1 MRASLVIALSFFSTA
16 SAFAAE
22 DGGCDK
28 FKWDVARDR
37 AALTT
42 PNLATL
48 ASGGEIDTTG
58 KAVTLTLKPAE
69 GNLPVPPE
77 RKPPA
82 ETFAGFVSLKAPAQ
96 TAVYTISLSAAAWVD
111 VVQDGNYLKPR
122 DNSGVRGCDGIRKSM
137 KYEIAAKPF
146 VIQMSGVKAETV
158 NIIASPSQ

>member
-1 MRASLVIALSFFSTA
+1 MRASLVIALSFIGAA

-22 DGGCDK
+22 HGGCDK

-37 AALTT
+37 AALTS
-42 PNLATL
+42 PNLAVL
-48 ASGGEIDTTG
+48 ASGGDLDTSG
-58 KAVTLTLKPAE
+58 KAITLTLQPAE

-77 RKPPA
+77 RKPAA

-96 TAVYTISLSAAAWVD
+96 AAVYTISLSAAAWVD

-158 NIIASPSQ
+158 NVVASPSQ